1 MLKNLFFGCAVLFL
15 SFGCKTSVNNDTMK
29 VTGTIEPQGIT
40 SYQYGTHT
48 LSNEDIFYALKSDSV
63 DLNDYLNQEVTITAE
78 KIEGY
83 PVDGG
88 PEFLLVLKVD

>member
-1 MLKNLFFGCAVLFL
+1 MLKNLIFGFSFLFL
-15 SFGCKTSVNNDTMK
+15 TFGCKTSVNNDDIK
-29 VTGTIEPQGIT
+29 VTGIIEEQGIT

-48 LSNEDIFYALKSDSV
+48 LSNDDTFYALKSDVV
-63 DLNDYLNQEVTITAE
+63 DLNNYLNKEVSITAE

-88 PEFLLVLKVD
+88 PEFLLVLEVN